1 MKRLTLLTVI
11 IACGLLAAGTPLYAQ
26 TAGAVTPENWF
37 TGKASLLLL
46 GRDDVDSA
54 KFQEYRIVPKGVSMP
69 VFDLMG
75 SHNGIDFA
83 LVGQNV
89 SQQDQRY
96 QGWANLS
103 WLGVSFDY
111 NSIVHNMGFDGRTLF
126 TQNAPGV
133 WNMSAYL
140 RKYLGDAVDAV
151 PSTSRTYPFYLNL
164 LSPTLA
170 AAPYEDLTS
179 LRQRGSVEFDLGRNL
194 PFDLQFTYLREL
206 KTGSRGDSNGDVYGV
221 VNTVVDFP
229 ETMDE
234 VVQDIGVK
242 WAWNVKAGNVYAR
255 FNRNTY
261 DDNLNAFV
269 VDNPFRATD
278 LAYVSTSVPGGPAQ
292 GRFGVPPDSEATR
305 GAFGFLYKMK
315 RQTRFSGDFAFNSWT
330 QNDAFLPY
338 TINSAIVTPTGQ
350 PANAISTLP
359 QPSLNGKINTSMYN
373 FAFSSRPIDNLA
385 IRMRYRA
392 YDLTNKTTRFVIP
405 GDAGGSP
412 DRSWS
417 VNTPTADA
425 PYGHPTANPY
435 DHSTKRFDL
444 MASYD
449 AGPFTLEGS
458 YRNGQLERTS
468 REAHSGD
475 ESMWGVA
482 AVWRSGGMV
491 DVKAIYDAYERTAE
505 GETIYGFQEDEAE
518 KTVKRTGFE
527 VELSPIE
534 KVGLSFTY
542 YRNDA
547 EYPNRPNRVPVV
559 SGVPVPGVQF
569 PDTPSGLIEA
579 GYDTYTLDF
588 MYVPSERAE
597 LGAWYTYEKNTS
609 LNRWHTTTTVAGTPP
624 AYNLNNSLS
633 YAGEDRGDSFGLNA
647 AFALVPD
654 KWKLMFLF
662 THQQID
668 GLMDI
673 TAREAGSF
681 YTPGRTTLIP
691 AGQGGAADITD
702 YDDTEWTTANVSL
715 AYTYNTKLTFSVGY
729 AYDKYTYTDAYNAD
743 NSVFVQSPL
752 FFMQENNGNYKVNI
766 VYTKL
771 TVRF

>member
-1 MKRLTLLTVI
+1 MKRITLVTVLL
-11 IACGLLAAGTPLYAQ
+11 ACGFLAAGAPLYAQ

-37 TGKASLLLL
+37 SGKATLLLL
-46 GRDDVDSA
+46 GRDDVDSS
-54 KFQEYRIVPKGVSMP
+54 KFQEYRVVPKGVSMP
-69 VFDLMG
+69 TFSLMG
-75 SHNGIDFA
+75 GHNTIDYA
-83 LVGQNV
+83 LVGENIYQD
-89 SQQDQRY
+89 DQRY
-96 QGWANLS
+96 RGWANLS
-103 WLGVSFDY
+103 WIGVNFDY
-111 NSIVHNMGFDGRTLF
+111 NSIVHNMGYDGRTLF

-151 PSTSRTYPFYLNL
+151 PSTSRTYPFYYDL
-164 LSPTLA
+164 LSPTLD

-179 LRQRGSVEFDLGRNL
+179 LRQRGNVEFDLGQKL

-206 KTGSRGDSNGDVYGV
+206 KTGARGDSNGDVYGV
-221 VNTVVDFP
+221 VSTVVDFP

-242 WAWNVKAGNVYAR
+242 WAWDFKSGGVYAR

-261 DDNLNAFV
+261 EDNLNALV

-278 LAYVSTSVPGGPAQ
+278 LAYTSTSVPGGPAQ

-305 GAFGFLYKMK
+305 GAFGFLYKMG
-315 RQTRFSGDFAFNSWT
+315 RQTRLSADLAFNSWT
-330 QNDAFLPY
+330 QNEAFLPY
-338 TINSAIVTPTGQ
+338 SINSAIFTPAGL
-350 PANAISTLP
+350 PANSLSTLP
-359 QPSLNGKINTSMYN
+359 QSSLNGKINTSMYN
-373 FAFSSRPIDNLA
+373 VAFSSRPLDDLS
-385 IRMRYRA
+385 IRLRYRA
-392 YDLTNKTTRFVIP
+392 YDLSNKTTRFVIP

-444 MASYD
+444 QASYD
-449 AGPFTLEGS
+449 IGAFTLEGA
-458 YRNGQLERTS
+458 YRNAQLERTS

-475 ESMWGVA
+475 ENMWGVA
-482 AVWRSGGMV
+482 AVWHSGGMV
-491 DVKAIYDAYERTAE
+491 DVTAKYDAYERTAE

-518 KTVKRTGFE
+518 KTVNRMGLQ
-527 VELSPIE
+527 VELSPIRALG
-534 KVGLSFTY
+534 VGFTY
-542 YRNDA
+542 YRNDR

-559 SGVPVPGVQF
+559 SGVPVPGVEFQ
-569 PDTPSGLIEA
+569 DTASGLIESN
-579 GYDTYTLDF
+579 YDTFTVDLT
-588 MYVPSERAE
+588 YVPTDRAE
-597 LGAWYTYEKNTS
+597 VGFWYTYEKDTA

-624 AYNLNNSLS
+624 TYTLNNSLS
-633 YAGEDRGDSFGLNA
+633 YAGTDRGDSFGVNA
-647 AFALVPD
+647 MFTLVPD
-654 KWKLMFLF
+654 KWKVSFWF
-662 THQQID
+662 TQQKID

-691 AGQGGAADITD
+691 PGQGGAADIID

-715 AYTYNTKLTFSVGY
+715 AYTYNAKITLSAGY
-729 AYDKYTYTDAYNAD
+729 AYDKYTNTDAYNAN
-743 NSVFVQSPL
+743 NSIFVQSPL
-752 FFMQENNGNYKVNI
+752 FFMQENNGNYTVNI
-766 VYTKL
+766 LYTKL